1 MVNFL
6 IKDSEGWTPYQLAAY
21 LKAEPHLK
29 ILEEFVDKEDVEF
42 ETEDSD
48 KDVKFI
54 WVNH

>member
-6 IKDSEGWTPYQLAAY
+6 MKDSEGRTPYQLAVY
-21 LKAEPHLK
+21 LKAESHLK

-54 WVNH
+54 